1 MKLLI
6 DVAKK
11 GISNGC
17 LSIMKQQVYILN
29 IVNIYV
35 FTLFGFRT
43 AYCDIFL
50 FLVGLI

>member
-17 LSIMKQQVYILN
+17 LRYKQQVYILN